1 MTNSGLISD
10 SRYLDSS
17 HTPCEVQMYV
27 ATETSAMR
35 RRVSRTTMMSAERLP
50 ARIESMIRARESL
63 VDRSSLS
70 ETPTSMKLS
79 SSESLPSSLSLS
91 PVPLLLVFFLPL
103 VRLLTDADHN
113 LRYPKSIVLG
123 CVNHAKGGPGYT
135 AVFTE
140 PGRNELTR
148 CVSPY
153 S

>member
-1 MTNSGLISD
+1 
-10 SRYLDSS
+10 
-17 HTPCEVQMYV
+17 
-27 ATETSAMR
+27 
-35 RRVSRTTMMSAERLP
+35 MMSAERLP

-113 LRYPKSIVLG
+113 LTDTQKVL
-123 CVNHAKGGPGYT
+123 
-135 AVFTE
+135 
-140 PGRNELTR
+140 
-148 CVSPY
+148 S
-153 S
+153 